1 MEGFPSPKFTG
12 AIILDLYIKKRS
24 MSDKYHFNAPLDGE
38 IVKAVELQE
47 VNDLPDEIFFHF

>member
-1 MEGFPSPKFTG
+1 
-12 AIILDLYIKKRS
+12 

-47 VNDLPDEIFFHF
+47 VNDLPDETFFHF